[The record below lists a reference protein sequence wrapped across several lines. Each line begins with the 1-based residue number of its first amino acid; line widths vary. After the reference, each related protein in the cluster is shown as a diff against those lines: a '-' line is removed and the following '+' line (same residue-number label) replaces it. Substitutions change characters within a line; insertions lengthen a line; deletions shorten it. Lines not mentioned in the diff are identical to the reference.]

1 MYTAPLNLVDKA
13 VRGIRRILCWGLNG
27 SGPSTAVAVG
37 RMGVQ
42 EEVEAAT
49 TALLSARTRLQ
60 TDLSFNL
67 RSWSQ
72 T

>member
-13 VRGIRRILCWGLNG
+13 ARGIRRILCWGLNG

-37 RMGVQ
+37 RMEVQ
-42 EEVEAAT
+42 EVEGAT

>member
-37 RMGVQ
+37 RMEVQ
-42 EEVEAAT
+42 EVEGAT

>member
-27 SGPSTAVAVG
+27 FGPSTAVAVG
-37 RMGVQ
+37 RMEVQ
-42 EEVEAAT
+42 EVEGAT
-49 TALLSARTRLQ
+49 TALLSARTRSQ

>member
-27 SGPSTAVAVG
+27 FGPSTAVAVG

-42 EEVEAAT
+42 EVEGAT

>member
-13 VRGIRRILCWGLNG
+13 VRGIRRMLCWGLNG
-27 SGPSTAVAVG
+27 SGPSTAVAEG
-37 RMGVQ
+37 RKGVQ
-42 EEVEAAT
+42 QVEAAT
-49 TALLSARTRLQ
+49 TALLSARTRSQ
-60 TDLSFNL
+60 TDPSFNL

>member
-1 MYTAPLNLVDKA
+1 MYTAPLNLVDRA
-13 VRGIRRILCWGLNG
+13 VRGIRRILCWGPNG

-37 RMGVQ
+37 RMEVQ
-42 EEVEAAT
+42 EVEGAT